1 MGASKSSKYFA
12 ENEESRKKKN
22 AYNKEYHST
31 PQRRRYRSELNKIN
45 RKKGKKGDGKDV
57 SHQADGTVKME
68 TESANRA
75 RNGKGGRKRLG

>member
-45 RKKGKKGDGKDV
+45 RKNGKKGDGKDV

-68 TESANRA
+68 NESANRA